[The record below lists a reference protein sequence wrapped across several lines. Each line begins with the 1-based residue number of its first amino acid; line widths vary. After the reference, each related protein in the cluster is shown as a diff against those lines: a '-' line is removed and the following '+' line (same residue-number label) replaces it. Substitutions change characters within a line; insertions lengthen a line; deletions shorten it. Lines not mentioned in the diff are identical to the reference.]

1 MSNVPQELRYT
12 KSHEWVKLEDDGS
25 LTVGITDHAQ
35 HLLGDLVF
43 VEVPDEGS
51 DFTEGDD
58 CAVVESVKAASD
70 VYMPVAGEI
79 IAGNETLAETPEV
92 INQDP
97 YGEGWIFKLKPA
109 DDGAYNDLMDADAY
123 IEMVAEEED

>member
-12 KSHEWVKLEDDGS
+12 KNHEWVLKNDDGN
-25 LTVGITDHAQ
+25 LTVGITEHAQ

-43 VEVPDEGS
+43 VEVPESGNTFSEG
-51 DFTEGDD
+51 ED

-70 VYMPVAGEI
+70 VYCPLDGEI
-79 IAGNETLAETPEV
+79 IEQNEALADTPEL

-97 YGEGWIFKLKPA
+97 YGDGWIFKLKPNDA
-109 DDGAYNDLMDADAY
+109 GAYDDLMDADAY
-123 IEMVAEEED
+123 SEEIAES

>member
-12 KSHEWVKLEDDGS
+12 KSHEWVKREDDGT

-35 HLLGDLVF
+35 QLLGDLVF

-51 DFTEGDD
+51 DFADGDD
-58 CAVVESVKAASD
+58 CAVVESVKA
-70 VYMPVAGEI
+70 GEV
-79 IAGNETLAETPEV
+79 IAGNEALAETPEV

-97 YGEGWIFKLKPA
+97 YGDGWIFKLKPA
-109 DDGAYNDLMDADAY
+109 DDGAYDDLMDADAY
-123 IEMVAEEED
+123 LEMVAEEEH

>member
-12 KSHEWVKLEDDGS
+12 KNHEWVLKNDDGN
-25 LTVGITDHAQ
+25 LTVGITEHAQ

-43 VEVPDEGS
+43 VEVPESGNTFSEG
-51 DFTEGDD
+51 ED

-70 VYMPVAGEI
+70 VYCPLDGEI
-79 IAGNETLAETPEV
+79 IEQNEALADTPEL

-97 YGEGWIFKLKPA
+97 YGTGWIIKIKISDKGELEGLLSPEE
-109 DDGAYNDLMDADAY
+109 YNNL
-123 IEMVAEEED
+123 VA